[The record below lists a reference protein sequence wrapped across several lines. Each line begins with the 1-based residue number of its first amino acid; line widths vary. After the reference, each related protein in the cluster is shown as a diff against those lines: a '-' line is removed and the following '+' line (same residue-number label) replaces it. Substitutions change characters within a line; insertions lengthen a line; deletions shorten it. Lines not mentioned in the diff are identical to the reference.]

1 MREEIYRISVI
12 LTPEPEGG
20 YTVTCRELPELITY
34 GDSFEKVWENVADAF
49 VATLELYQDM
59 GRELPDSIRMK
70 NVSSRT
76 IKTVRFETM
85 TPPSKPKPI
94 PTNNN
99 LWFQA
104 VLPGS
109 ELRVQNF

>member
-34 GDSFEKVWENVADAF
+34 GDSFETVWDNVADAF

-70 NVSSRT
+70 NVSLETMR
-76 IKTVRFETM
+76 TVRFETM
-85 TPPSKPKPI
+85 TPPFKQKPI
-94 PTNNN
+94 PTDNN

-109 ELRVQNF
+109 ELRV

>member
-1 MREEIYRISVI
+1 MQEEIYRISVI

-34 GDSFEKVWENVADAF
+34 GDSFEKVWDNVADAF

-59 GRELPDSIRMK
+59 GRELPDCIRTQ
-70 NVSSRT
+70 NVSLET
-76 IKTVRFETM
+76 MKTVRFETM
-85 TPPSKPKPI
+85 TPPSKPLSI
-94 PTNNN
+94 QTNNN

-109 ELRVQNF
+109 ELRM